1 MLPPTNRR
9 AVTLLIV
16 LVTALL
22 ALAAPFPHAATQQIA
37 PESNAAAHISVD
49 VNLVVLHAAVTDQKG
64 HVAPFLSEQDFQ
76 VYEDGIPQQ
85 IKLFSHEDVP
95 VTAGLAVDHSGSMK
109 RKLAEVSVAAGTFVQ
124 ACNPG
129 DQIFVVNFSE
139 HVELGLPPST
149 RFSSD
154 PIQLEKAI
162 SQSPATGKTAL
173 YDAIFTALE
182 LLKGAGPDKKVLLV
196 ISDGGDNAST
206 HTLAQALRLA
216 EQSSAVIYSVGIVD
230 PDDDDRNPGVLRK
243 LAGSTGGLAFFPSEL
258 DQVSAV
264 CARIARDIRSQYT
277 MAYSPSKPAKPGEY
291 RTIRVTARDPHHG
304 KLIVRTRTGYR
315 VGGEAGGL
323 Q

>member
-1 MLPPTNRR
+1 MLPPTKRR
-9 AVTLLIV
+9 AVTLPIV
-16 LVTALL
+16 LATALL
-22 ALAAPFPHAATQQIA
+22 ALAAAFPHAATQTA
-37 PESNAAAHISVD
+37 PESNSAVHISVD

-64 HVAPFLSEQDFQ
+64 HVAPDLSERDFQ

-109 RKLAEVSVAAGTFVQ
+109 RKLAEVSVGARTFVQ
-124 ACNPG
+124 AGNPG
-129 DQIFVVNFSE
+129 DQIFVVNFNE

-149 RFSSD
+149 RFSSN
-154 PIQLEKAI
+154 PIHLERAI

-173 YDAIFTALE
+173 YDAIFRALE
-182 LLKGAGPDKKVLLV
+182 LLKEGGPDKKVLLV

-216 EQSSAVIYSVGIVD
+216 EQSSAVIYSVGIFD
-230 PDDDDRNPGVLRK
+230 PDDEDRNPRVLRK

-315 VGGEAGGL
+315 VGGESGEL